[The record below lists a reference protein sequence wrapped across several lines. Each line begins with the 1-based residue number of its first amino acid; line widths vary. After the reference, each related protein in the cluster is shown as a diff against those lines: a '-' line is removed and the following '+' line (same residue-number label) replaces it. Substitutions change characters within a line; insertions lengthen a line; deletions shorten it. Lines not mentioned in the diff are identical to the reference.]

1 MWMVHLSLISLL
13 FPLFCFVS
21 CGRWSFAYSLLL
33 HNSVLLIH
41 SYWVNQSFFSLHSV
55 LSAKC
60 ICTYVYLLSIILTSG
75 TLQRRPY
82 SPEMMQ
88 LQHEYITTTATIISD
103 TRAWA
108 NGTDDTAVPRE
119 IQQHGSEKSYRRRYR
134 NWPWSHPVMLQGKCY
149 LSSSS
154 CTAIYS

>member
-13 FPLFCFVS
+13 FPLFCCVS
-21 CGRWSFAYSLLL
+21 CSRWSFAYSLLL
-33 HNSVLLIH
+33 HNLVLLIH

-55 LSAKC
+55 LSAKR
-60 ICTYVYLLSIILTSG
+60 ICTYLYLLSIILTSG

-88 LQHEYITTTATIISD
+88 LQHEYTTTATIISD

-108 NGTDDTAVPRE
+108 NGTDDTAFPRE

-134 NWPWSHPVMLQGKCY
+134 DWPWSHPVMLQGKCY

-154 CTAIYS
+154 CKAIYS

>member
-21 CGRWSFAYSLLL
+21 CSRWSFAYSFLL

-41 SYWVNQSFFSLHSV
+41 SYCVYQSFFSLHSV
-55 LSAKC
+55 LSAKR
-60 ICTYVYLLSIILTSG
+60 IFTYVYLLSIILTSG
-75 TLQRRPY
+75 TLQRWPY

-134 NWPWSHPVMLQGKCY
+134 DWPWSHPVMLQGKCY

>member
-21 CGRWSFAYSLLL
+21 CSRWSFAYSLLL
-33 HNSVLLIH
+33 HNLVLLIH
-41 SYWVNQSFFSLHSV
+41 SYCINPLFFSLHSV
-55 LSAKC
+55 LSAKH
-60 ICTYVYLLSIILTSG
+60 ICTYLYLLPIILTSG

-82 SPEMMQ
+82 SPKMMQ

-134 NWPWSHPVMLQGKCY
+134 DWPWSHPVMLQGKCY